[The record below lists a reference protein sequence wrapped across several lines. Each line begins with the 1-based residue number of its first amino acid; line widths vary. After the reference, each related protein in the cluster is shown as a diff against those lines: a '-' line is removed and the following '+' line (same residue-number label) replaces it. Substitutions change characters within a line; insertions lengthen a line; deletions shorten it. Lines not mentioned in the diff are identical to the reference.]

1 MENLIKMSEALE
13 NLVQENDLVGELQG
27 IEKEHDIRPSAE
39 LKKVLNEKIEQERDL
54 KIGIL
59 GRVKAGKS
67 SLLNALVFKGQNVL
81 PKAATP
87 MTAALTVLEYGDRFE
102 ASIEYYSQDEIET
115 IKSKH
120 AICQNILENSQKEK
134 LAELREKN
142 KTGKSDSELQEL
154 ARKDAIKKLKDEV
167 SLYAYYEQYE
177 QIKQSGI
184 NPSSIGESEK
194 LTCSSY
200 DELNEKLKNYVGSSG
215 KYTPFT
221 KSITLK
227 LNEEMLKDV
236 KIIDTP
242 GVNDPIVSREERT
255 RALIAE
261 CDVVFL
267 VSPAG
272 QFLNNVDLDLLNNV
286 NEKNGIK
293 EFHIVASQFDNQLSA
308 LEVKGNGV
316 LDEAIQR
323 ALTSLSR
330 QQKTVFENK
339 KSSYDDMIYEQL
351 TRFNVLYS
359 SGISTEIINNYDDLK
374 DENAKHVL
382 GLLQKHYSDYFSN
395 KETAISNLKKLSNID
410 EILKVL
416 ENVRKEKDKI
426 IKAITDDFLSSKK
439 SALNLYKNEIDAI
452 IHKKIETLNS
462 TDIEEIKA
470 QINKIKS
477 IKSKVIINANAAFED
492 SGAELSSKLKEK
504 LNTQIKARFG
514 EISSASE
521 SARGSE
527 TVTKT
532 KTIDKGAGF
541 LWFRNWLPGT
551 KRYEE
556 KDYQVTRD
564 TLNAG
569 PIRIALQDAII
580 EINDK
585 LGGVYS
591 DNVRD
596 WRKNIL
602 KELLS
607 SLQESVG
614 DETLDADMI
623 KQSVRS
629 IIANISLPEF
639 SYDATLPSSLQ
650 KSGKLVGSECAD
662 FLNALENYQSELRI
676 KTSSDIKAICATLD
690 KAISNANIG
699 DKFISSYEEKIEKL
713 AKDAS
718 DKEASIARYNSILAK
733 LKEIN

>member
-120 AICQNILENSQKEK
+120 AICQNILENYQKEI
-134 LAELREKN
+134 REKN
-142 KTGKSDSELQEL
+142 RANGKSDSELQE
-154 ARKDAIKKLKDEV
+154 KAIDKLKNEA

-177 QIKQSGI
+177 QIKKSGI
-184 NPSSIGESEK
+184 NASSIGEKEI

-200 DELNEKLKNYVGSSG
+200 DELNEKLKDYIGSSG

-221 KSITLK
+221 KSITLR

-255 RALIAE
+255 RALLCE

-267 VSPAG
+267 VSPG
-272 QFLNNVDLDLLNNV
+272 GKFLDNNDDKLLGIIR
-286 NEKNGIK
+286 EKNGIQ
-293 EFHIVASQFDNQLSA
+293 EFYLLASRIDDALNVLEYRGKTLNYA
-308 LEVKGNGV
+308 LEDVIKRITRRQKETFANKG
-316 LDEAIQR
+316 
-323 ALTSLSR
+323 S
-330 QQKTVFENK
+330 K
-339 KSSYDDMIYEQL
+339 IYEQISAQD
-351 TRFNVLYS
+351 VLYN
-359 SGISTEIINNYDDLK
+359 SGISIEIMNNYDNP
-374 DENAKHVL
+374 ENLDDTAKKVL
-382 GLLQKHYSDYFSN
+382 D
-395 KETAISNLKKLSNID
+395 NLKNNFPDFFASKDVAFATLKKIANID
-410 EILKVL
+410 GILAVV
-416 ENVRKEKDKI
+416 ENVRKKKDEI
-426 IKAITDDFLSSKK
+426 IKAITDDFVSSKK

-614 DETLDADMI
+614 DEALDADMI

-629 IIANISLPEF
+629 IMANISLPEF

-676 KTSSDIKAICATLD
+676 KISSDIKAICATLD

>member
-1 MENLIKMSEALE
+1 MENLLKMSQTLE

-27 IEKEHDIRPSAE
+27 IEKEHGIRPSAE
-39 LKKVLNEKIEQERDL
+39 LKEALDEKMEPERDL

-87 MTAALTVLEYGDRFE
+87 MTAALTVLEHGDAFE
-102 ASIEYYSQDEIET
+102 ANIEYYTQNEIEL
-115 IKSKH
+115 IKSNH
-120 AICQNILENSQKEK
+120 ATCQKILEDHQNAKFT
-134 LAELREKN
+134 ELKQNN
-142 KTGKSDSELQEL
+142 KAGKSDSELQEL
-154 ARKDAIKKLKDEV
+154 ARKDAIKKLRNEV

-184 NPSSIGESEK
+184 NASSIGEKEI

-215 KYTPFT
+215 EYTPFT

-255 RALIAE
+255 KALIAK

-272 QFLNNVDLDLLNNV
+272 QFLNDVDLELLSNV

-293 EFHIVASQFDNQLSA
+293 EFHIVASQFDLQLSA
-308 LEVKGNGV
+308 PEVIGNGV

-323 ALTSLSR
+323 ALTPLSR
-330 QQKTVFENK
+330 QQKNVFENK
-339 KSSYDDMIYEQL
+339 KSSYHDKIYEQL

-359 SGISTEIINNYDDLK
+359 SGISTEIINNYDNLQ
-374 DENAKHVL
+374 DENATHAL
-382 GLLQKHYSDYFSN
+382 GLFKKHYPDYFSN

-416 ENVRKEKDKI
+416 ENVRKEKDEI
-426 IKAITDDFLSSKK
+426 IKGIMDDFIFSKK
-439 SALNLYKNEIDAI
+439 NALNQYKNEIGAI
-452 IHKKIETLNS
+452 INKKIEVLNS
-462 TDIEEIKA
+462 TDIEELKA
-470 QINKIKS
+470 QIEKIKS
-477 IKSKVIINANAAFED
+477 VKSKVVINANAAFED

-504 LNTQIKARFG
+504 LNTQIKALFG
-514 EISSASE
+514 SISSASE
-521 SARGSE
+521 NAKGSE
-527 TVTKT
+527 TITKT
-532 KTIDKGAGF
+532 KKVEDGRVLGF
-541 LWFRNWLPGT
+541 LW
-551 KRYEE
+551 KKY
-556 KDYQVTRD
+556 KDVNYQVSID
-564 TLNAG
+564 TLNASSL
-569 PIRIALQDAII
+569 RTAAQDAVI
-580 EINDK
+580 EISNI
-585 LGGVYS
+585 LGDVYS
-591 DNVRD
+591 DNIRM
-596 WRKNIL
+596 WKKTIL
-602 KELLS
+602 KDLLT

-614 DETLDADMI
+614 DEALDADMI
-623 KQSVRS
+623 KQSVRN

-639 SYDATLPSSLQ
+639 SYDTTLPAALQ
-650 KSGKLVGSECAD
+650 KSGKLVGYERD
-662 FLNALENYQSELRI
+662 EFLNALESFQSELRSR
-676 KTSSDIKAICATLD
+676 TNADIKAICATLD

-699 DKFISSYEEKIEKL
+699 DKFINSYEEKIEQL
-713 AKDAS
+713 AKDAQ
-718 DKEASIARYNSILAK
+718 DKESSLARYRSILDQ
-733 LKEIN
+733 LNQIEG

>member
-120 AICQNILENSQKEK
+120 ATCQKILEDYQKEI
-134 LAELREKN
+134 REKN
-142 KTGKSDSELQEL
+142 RANGKSDSELQ
-154 ARKDAIKKLKDEV
+154 KKAIDKLKNEA

-177 QIKQSGI
+177 QIKKSGI
-184 NPSSIGESEK
+184 NASSIGEKEI

-200 DELNEKLKNYVGSSG
+200 DELNEKLKDYIGSSG

-255 RALIAE
+255 RALLCE

-267 VSPAG
+267 VSPG
-272 QFLNNVDLDLLNNV
+272 GKFLDNNDDKLLGIIR
-286 NEKNGIK
+286 EKNGIQ
-293 EFHIVASQFDNQLSA
+293 EFYLLASRIDDALNVLEYRGKTLNYA
-308 LEVKGNGV
+308 LEDVIKRITRRQKETFANKG
-316 LDEAIQR
+316 
-323 ALTSLSR
+323 S
-330 QQKTVFENK
+330 K
-339 KSSYDDMIYEQL
+339 IYEQISAQD
-351 TRFNVLYS
+351 VLYN
-359 SGISTEIINNYDDLK
+359 SGISIEIMNNYDNP
-374 DENAKHVL
+374 ENLDDTAKKVL
-382 GLLQKHYSDYFSN
+382 D
-395 KETAISNLKKLSNID
+395 NLKNNFPDFFASKDVAFATLKKIANID
-410 EILKVL
+410 GILAVV
-416 ENVRKEKDKI
+416 ENVREKKDEI
-426 IKAITDDFLSSKK
+426 IKAITDDFVSSKK
-439 SALNLYKNEIDAI
+439 SALNLYKNEIDVI

-492 SGAELSSKLKEK
+492 SGAELSSKLKGE
-504 LNTQIKARFG
+504 LNSKIKALFG
-514 EISSASE
+514 DISNASE
-521 SARGSE
+521 SAKGSE

-541 LWFRNWLPGT
+541 LWWRSITGN
-551 KRYEE
+551 RYEE

-580 EINDK
+580 EINDI

-591 DNVRD
+591 DNVRK
-596 WRKNIL
+596 WKKTIL
-602 KELLS
+602 TELLS

-650 KSGKLVGSECAD
+650 KSGKLVGSECD
-662 FLNALENYQSELRI
+662 EFLNALQSYRSELRI
-676 KTSSDIKAICATLD
+676 KTSSDVKAICATLD

-699 DKFISSYEEKIEKL
+699 DKFINSYEEKIEKL

>member
-1 MENLIKMSEALE
+1 MENLLKMSQTLE

-27 IEKEHDIRPSAE
+27 IEKEHGIRPSAE
-39 LKKVLNEKIEQERDL
+39 LKEALDEKMEPERDL

-87 MTAALTVLEYGDRFE
+87 MTAALTVLEHGDAFE
-102 ASIEYYSQDEIET
+102 ANIEYYTKDDIELMRQ
-115 IKSKH
+115 KH
-120 AICQNILENSQKEK
+120 DDCQKILEDHQNAKFT
-134 LAELREKN
+134 ELKQNNRKGE
-142 KTGKSDSELQEL
+142 SDSELQES
-154 ARKDAIKKLKDEV
+154 ARKDAIKKLKKDEV

-184 NPSSIGESEK
+184 NASSIGEK
-194 LTCSSY
+194 KILTCSSY
-200 DELNEKLKNYVGSSG
+200 DELNEKLKDYIGSSG

-242 GVNDPIVSREERT
+242 GVNDPIVSREDRT
-255 RALIAE
+255 KALIAK

-272 QFLNNVDLDLLNNV
+272 QFLDDVDLELLSNV

-293 EFHIVASQFDNQLSA
+293 EFHIVASQFDLQLSA
-308 LEVKGNGV
+308 PEIIGNGV

-323 ALTSLSR
+323 ALTPLSR

-339 KSSYDDMIYEQL
+339 KSSYHDKIYEQL

-359 SGISTEIINNYDDLK
+359 SGISTEIINNYDNLQ
-374 DENAKHVL
+374 DENAKHAL
-382 GLLQKHYSDYFSN
+382 GLFKKHYPDYFSN

-416 ENVRKEKDKI
+416 ENVRKEKDEI
-426 IKAITDDFLSSKK
+426 IKGIMDDFIFSKK
-439 SALNLYKNEIDAI
+439 SALNKYKNEIAAI
-452 IHKKIETLNS
+452 INKKIEVLNS
-462 TDIEEIKA
+462 TDIEELKA
-470 QINKIKS
+470 QIEKIKS
-477 IKSKVIINANAAFED
+477 VKSKVVINANAAFED

-504 LNTQIKARFG
+504 LNTQIKALFG
-514 EISSASE
+514 GISSASE
-521 SARGSE
+521 NAKGSE

-532 KTIDKGAGF
+532 KRVEDGRVLGF
-541 LWFRNWLPGT
+541 LW
-551 KRYEE
+551 KKY
-556 KDYQVTRD
+556 KDVNYQVSID
-564 TLNAG
+564 TLNASSL
-569 PIRIALQDAII
+569 RTAAQDAVI
-580 EINDK
+580 EISNI
-585 LGGVYS
+585 LGDVYS
-591 DNVRD
+591 DNIRM
-596 WRKNIL
+596 WKKTIL
-602 KELLS
+602 KDLLT

-614 DETLDADMI
+614 DEALDADMI
-623 KQSVRS
+623 KQSVRN

-639 SYDATLPSSLQ
+639 SYDTTLPAALQ
-650 KSGKLVGSECAD
+650 KSGKLVGYERD
-662 FLNALENYQSELRI
+662 EFLNALESFQSELRSR
-676 KTSSDIKAICATLD
+676 TNADIKAICATLD

-699 DKFISSYEEKIEKL
+699 DKFINSYEEKIEQL
-713 AKDAS
+713 AKDAQ
-718 DKEASIARYNSILAK
+718 DKESSLARYRSILDQ
-733 LKEIN
+733 LNQIEG

>member
-1 MENLIKMSEALE
+1 MENLLKMSQTLE

-27 IEKEHDIRPSAE
+27 IEKEHGIRPSAE
-39 LKKVLNEKIEQERDL
+39 LKEALDEKMEPERDL

-87 MTAALTVLEYGDRFE
+87 MTAALTVLEHGDAFE
-102 ASIEYYSQDEIET
+102 ANIEYYTQNEIEL
-115 IKSKH
+115 IKSNH
-120 AICQNILENSQKEK
+120 ATCQKILEDHQNAKFT
-134 LAELREKN
+134 ELKQNN
-142 KTGKSDSELQEL
+142 KAGKSDSELQEL
-154 ARKDAIKKLKDEV
+154 ARKDAIKKLRNEV

-177 QIKQSGI
+177 QIKKSGI
-184 NPSSIGESEK
+184 NASSIGEKEI

-215 KYTPFT
+215 EYTPFT

-255 RALIAE
+255 KALIAK

-272 QFLNNVDLDLLNNV
+272 QFLNDVDLELLSNV

-293 EFHIVASQFDNQLSA
+293 EFHIVASQFDNLLSSP
-308 LEVKGNGV
+308 EIKDNGV
-316 LDEAIQR
+316 LQEAIQR
-323 ALTSLSR
+323 ALTQLSR

-339 KSSYDDMIYEQL
+339 KSSYHDKIYEQL

-359 SGISTEIINNYDDLK
+359 SGISTEIINNYDNLQ
-374 DENAKHVL
+374 DENATHVL
-382 GLLQKHYSDYFSN
+382 GLLQKHYPDYFSN

-416 ENVRKEKDKI
+416 ENVRKEKDEI
-426 IKAITDDFLSSKK
+426 IKGIMDDFISSKK
-439 SALNLYKNEIDAI
+439 SALNQYKNEISAI
-452 IHKKIETLNS
+452 INKKIEVLNS
-462 TDIEEIKA
+462 TDIEELKA
-470 QINKIKS
+470 QIEKIKTV
-477 IKSKVIINANAAFED
+477 KSKVVINANAAFED

-504 LNTQIKARFG
+504 LNTQIKALFG
-514 EISSASE
+514 GISSASE
-521 SARGSE
+521 NAKGSE

-532 KTIDKGAGF
+532 KKVEDGRVLGF
-541 LWFRNWLPGT
+541 LW
-551 KRYEE
+551 KKY
-556 KDYQVTRD
+556 KDVNYQVSID
-564 TLNAG
+564 TLNASSL
-569 PIRIALQDAII
+569 RTAAQDAVI
-580 EINDK
+580 EISNI
-585 LGGVYS
+585 LGDVYS
-591 DNVRD
+591 DNIRM
-596 WRKNIL
+596 WKKTIL
-602 KELLS
+602 KDLLT

-614 DETLDADMI
+614 DEALDADMI
-623 KQSVRS
+623 KQSVRN

-639 SYDATLPSSLQ
+639 SYDTTLPAALQ
-650 KSGKLVGSECAD
+650 KSGKLVGYERD
-662 FLNALENYQSELRI
+662 EFLNALESFQSELRSR
-676 KTSSDIKAICATLD
+676 TNADIKAICATLD

-699 DKFISSYEEKIEKL
+699 DKFINSYEEKIEQL
-713 AKDAS
+713 AKDAQ
-718 DKEASIARYNSILAK
+718 DKESSLARYRSILDQ
-733 LKEIN
+733 LNQIEG

>member
-1 MENLIKMSEALE
+1 MENLLKMSQTLE

-27 IEKEHDIRPSAE
+27 IEKEHGIRPSAE
-39 LKKVLNEKIEQERDL
+39 LKEALDEKMEPERDL

-102 ASIEYYSQDEIET
+102 ASIEYYSQDEIEI
-115 IKSKH
+115 IKSNH
-120 AICQNILENSQKEK
+120 ATCQKILEDHQNAKFT
-134 LAELREKN
+134 ELKQNNRKGE
-142 KTGKSDSELQEL
+142 SDSELQES
-154 ARKDAIKKLKDEV
+154 ARKDAIKKLKNEV

-177 QIKQSGI
+177 QIKKSGI
-184 NPSSIGESEK
+184 NASSIGEKEI

-200 DELNEKLKNYVGSSG
+200 DELNEKLKDYIGSSG

-255 RALIAE
+255 KALIAK

-272 QFLNNVDLDLLNNV
+272 QFLDDVDLELLSNV

-293 EFHIVASQFDNQLSA
+293 EFHIVASQFDNLLSNQ
-308 LEVKGNGV
+308 EIKDNGV
-316 LDEAIQR
+316 LQEAIQR
-323 ALTSLSR
+323 ALTQLSR

-339 KSSYDDMIYEQL
+339 KSSYNDKIYEQL

-359 SGISTEIINNYDDLK
+359 SGISTEIINNYDNLQD
-374 DENAKHVL
+374 DDAKHVL
-382 GLLQKHYSDYFSN
+382 GLLKKHYPDYFSN

-416 ENVRKEKDKI
+416 ENVRKEKDEI
-426 IKAITDDFLSSKK
+426 IKGIMDDFISSKK
-439 SALNLYKNEIDAI
+439 SALNQYKNEIGAI
-452 IHKKIETLNS
+452 INKKIEVLNS
-462 TDIEEIKA
+462 TDIEELKA
-470 QINKIKS
+470 QIEKIKS
-477 IKSKVIINANAAFED
+477 VKSKVVINANAAFED

-504 LNTQIKARFG
+504 LNAQIKALFG
-514 EISSASE
+514 DISSASE
-521 SARGSE
+521 NAKGSE

-541 LWFRNWLPGT
+541 LWHRNIFGG
-551 KRYEE
+551 RYETKE
-556 KDYQVTRD
+556 YQVSID
-564 TLNAG
+564 TLNASSL
-569 PIRIALQDAII
+569 RTAAQDAVI
-580 EINDK
+580 EISNI
-585 LGGVYS
+585 LGDVYS
-591 DNVRD
+591 DNIRM
-596 WRKNIL
+596 WKKTIL
-602 KELLS
+602 KDLLT

-614 DETLDADMI
+614 DEALDADMI
-623 KQSVRS
+623 KQSVRN

-639 SYDATLPSSLQ
+639 SYDTTLPAALQ
-650 KSGKLVGSECAD
+650 KSGKLVGYERD
-662 FLNALENYQSELRI
+662 EFLNALESFQSELRSR
-676 KTSSDIKAICATLD
+676 TNADIKAICATLD

-699 DKFISSYEEKIEKL
+699 DKFINSYEEKIEQL
-713 AKDAS
+713 AKDAQ
-718 DKEASIARYNSILAK
+718 DKESSLARYRSILDQ
-733 LKEIN
+733 LNQIEG

>member
-1 MENLIKMSEALE
+1 MENLLKMSQTLE

-27 IEKEHDIRPSAE
+27 IEKEHGIRPSAE
-39 LKKVLNEKIEQERDL
+39 LKEALDEKMEPERDL

-115 IKSKH
+115 IKSNH
-120 AICQNILENSQKEK
+120 ATCQNILENSQKERF
-134 LAELREKN
+134 AELKQNNRKGE
-142 KTGKSDSELQEL
+142 SDSKLQEL
-154 ARKDAIKKLKDEV
+154 AREYAIKKLKDEV

-177 QIKQSGI
+177 QIKKSGI
-184 NPSSIGESEK
+184 NASSIGEKEI

-242 GVNDPIVSREERT
+242 GVNDPIVSRENRT
-255 RALIAE
+255 KALIAK

-272 QFLNNVDLDLLNNV
+272 QFLNDVDLELLSNV

-293 EFHIVASQFDNQLSA
+293 EFHIVASQFDLQLSA
-308 LEVKGNGV
+308 PEVIGNGV

-323 ALTSLSR
+323 ALTPLSR
-330 QQKTVFENK
+330 QQKNVFENK
-339 KSSYDDMIYEQL
+339 KSSYHDKIYEQL

-359 SGISTEIINNYDDLK
+359 SGISTEIINNYDNLQDK
-374 DENAKHVL
+374 NATHAL
-382 GLLQKHYSDYFSN
+382 GLFKKHYRDYFSN

-416 ENVRKEKDKI
+416 ENVRKEKDEI
-426 IKAITDDFLSSKK
+426 IKGIMDDFISSKK
-439 SALNLYKNEIDAI
+439 SALNQYKNEISAI
-452 IHKKIETLNS
+452 INKKIEVLNS
-462 TDIEEIKA
+462 TDIEELKA
-470 QINKIKS
+470 QIEKIKS
-477 IKSKVIINANAAFED
+477 VKSKVVINANAAFED

-504 LNTQIKARFG
+504 LNTQIKALFG
-514 EISSASE
+514 GISSASE
-521 SARGSE
+521 NAKGSE

-532 KTIDKGAGF
+532 KKVEDGRVLGF
-541 LWFRNWLPGT
+541 LW
-551 KRYEE
+551 KKY
-556 KDYQVTRD
+556 KDVNYQVSID
-564 TLNAG
+564 TLNASSL
-569 PIRIALQDAII
+569 RTAAQDAVI
-580 EINDK
+580 EISNI
-585 LGGVYS
+585 LGDVYS
-591 DNVRD
+591 DNIRM
-596 WRKNIL
+596 WKKTIL
-602 KELLS
+602 KDLLT

-614 DETLDADMI
+614 DEALDADMI
-623 KQSVRS
+623 KQSVRN

-639 SYDATLPSSLQ
+639 SYDTTLPAALQ
-650 KSGKLVGSECAD
+650 KSGKLVGYERD
-662 FLNALENYQSELRI
+662 EFLNALESFQSELRSR
-676 KTSSDIKAICATLD
+676 TNADIKAICATLD

-699 DKFISSYEEKIEKL
+699 DKFINSYEEKIEQL
-713 AKDAS
+713 AKDAQ
-718 DKEASIARYNSILAK
+718 DKESSLARYRSILDQ
-733 LKEIN
+733 LNQIEG

>member
-120 AICQNILENSQKEK
+120 ATCQKILEDYQKEI
-134 LAELREKN
+134 REKN
-142 KTGKSDSELQEL
+142 RANGKSDSELQ
-154 ARKDAIKKLKDEV
+154 KKAIDKLKNEA

-177 QIKQSGI
+177 QIKKSGI
-184 NPSSIGESEK
+184 NASSIGEKEI

-200 DELNEKLKNYVGSSG
+200 DELNEKLKDYIGSSG

-255 RALIAE
+255 RALLCE

-267 VSPAG
+267 VSPG
-272 QFLNNVDLDLLNNV
+272 GKFLDNNDDKLLGIIR
-286 NEKNGIK
+286 EKNGIQ
-293 EFHIVASQFDNQLSA
+293 EFYLLASRIDDALNVLEYRGKTLNYA
-308 LEVKGNGV
+308 LEDVIKRITRRQKETFANKG
-316 LDEAIQR
+316 R
-323 ALTSLSR
+323 
-330 QQKTVFENK
+330 K
-339 KSSYDDMIYEQL
+339 IYEQISAQD
-351 TRFNVLYS
+351 VLYN
-359 SGISTEIINNYDDLK
+359 SGISIEIMNNYDNP
-374 DENAKHVL
+374 ENLDDTAKKVL
-382 GLLQKHYSDYFSN
+382 D
-395 KETAISNLKKLSNID
+395 NLKNNFPDFFASKDVAFATLKKIANID
-410 EILKVL
+410 GILAVV
-416 ENVRKEKDKI
+416 ENVREKKDEI
-426 IKAITDDFLSSKK
+426 IKQITDDFVSSKK
-439 SALNLYKNEIDAI
+439 GALNLYKNEIDAI
-452 IHKKIETLNS
+452 IHKKIDTLNS

-614 DETLDADMI
+614 DEALDADMI

-676 KTSSDIKAICATLD
+676 KISSDIKAICATLD

-699 DKFISSYEEKIEKL
+699 DKFINSYEEKIEKL

>member
-1 MENLIKMSEALE
+1 MENLLKMSQTLE

-27 IEKEHDIRPSAE
+27 IEKEHGIRPSAE
-39 LKKVLNEKIEQERDL
+39 LKEALDEKMEPERDL

-59 GRVKAGKS
+59 GRVNAGKS
-67 SLLNALVFKGQNVL
+67 SFLNALIFKGKNVL

-87 MTAALTVLEYGDRFE
+87 MTAALAVLEYGDRFE

-115 IKSKH
+115 IKSNH
-120 AICQNILENSQKEK
+120 ATCQNILENSQKERF
-134 LAELREKN
+134 AELKQNN
-142 KTGKSDSELQEL
+142 KTGKSDSELQES

-184 NPSSIGESEK
+184 NASSIGEKEI

-215 KYTPFT
+215 EYTPFT

-242 GVNDPIVSREERT
+242 GVNDPIVSREDRT
-255 RALIAE
+255 KELIAK

-272 QFLNNVDLDLLNNV
+272 QFLNDVDLELLSNV

-293 EFHIVASQFDNQLSA
+293 EFHIVVSQFDLQLIA
-308 LEVKGNGV
+308 PEVIGNGV

-323 ALTSLSR
+323 ALTPLSR
-330 QQKTVFENK
+330 QQKNVFENK
-339 KSSYDDMIYEQL
+339 KSSYNDKIYEQL

-359 SGISTEIINNYDDLK
+359 SGISTEIINNYDNLQD
-374 DENAKHVL
+374 DNAKHVL
-382 GLLQKHYSDYFSN
+382 GLLKKHYPDYFSN

-416 ENVRKEKDKI
+416 ENVRKEKDEI
-426 IKAITDDFLSSKK
+426 IKGIMDDFISSKK
-439 SALNLYKNEIDAI
+439 SALNQYKNEIGAI
-452 IHKKIETLNS
+452 INKKIEVLNS
-462 TDIEEIKA
+462 TDIEELKA
-470 QINKIKS
+470 QIEKIKS
-477 IKSKVIINANAAFED
+477 VKSKVITDANLAFED
-492 SGAELSSKLKEK
+492 SGAEFSSSLKAK
-504 LNTQIKARFG
+504 LNAQIKAIFN
-514 EISSASE
+514 EVSDISEQQRS
-521 SARGSE
+521 SE

-541 LWFRNWLPGT
+541 LWHRNIFGG
-551 KRYEE
+551 RYETKE
-556 KDYQVTRD
+556 YQVTRE

-569 PIRIALQDAII
+569 SIRTAVEDSIR
-580 EINDK
+580 EINNI
-585 LGGVYS
+585 LSGVYD
-591 DNVRD
+591 DNVRT

-607 SLQESVG
+607 SLQNSVG
-614 DETLDADMI
+614 DDMLDPDII
-623 KQSVRS
+623 KQSVRN

-639 SYDATLPSSLQ
+639 NYDTTLPTALQ
-650 KSGKLVGSECAD
+650 KSGKLVGSECD
-662 FLNALENYQSELRI
+662 EFRSALSNFDSELKSRVN
-676 KTSSDIKAICATLD
+676 SDINAICQTLNKAIA
-690 KAISNANIG
+690 NANIG
-699 DKFISSYEEKIEKL
+699 QKLINSYEEKIEQL

>member
-1 MENLIKMSEALE
+1 MENLLKMSQTLE

-27 IEKEHDIRPSAE
+27 IEKEHGIRPSAE
-39 LKKVLNEKIEQERDL
+39 LKEALDEKMEPERDL

-87 MTAALTVLEYGDRFE
+87 MTAALTVLEHGDAFE
-102 ASIEYYSQDEIET
+102 ANIEYYTQNEIEL
-115 IKSKH
+115 IKSNH
-120 AICQNILENSQKEK
+120 ATCQKILEDHQNAKFT
-134 LAELREKN
+134 ELKQNNRK
-142 KTGKSDSELQEL
+142 GQSDSELQEL

-184 NPSSIGESEK
+184 NASSIGEKEI

-242 GVNDPIVSREERT
+242 GVNDPIVSRENRT
-255 RALIAE
+255 KALIAK

-272 QFLNNVDLDLLNNV
+272 QFLNDVDLELLSNV

-293 EFHIVASQFDNQLSA
+293 EFHIVASQFDLQLSA
-308 LEVKGNGV
+308 PEIIGNGV

-323 ALTSLSR
+323 ALTPLSR
-330 QQKTVFENK
+330 QQKNVFENK
-339 KSSYDDMIYEQL
+339 KSSYNDKIYEQL

-359 SGISTEIINNYDDLK
+359 SGISTEIINNYDNLQDK
-374 DENAKHVL
+374 NAKHVL
-382 GLLQKHYSDYFSN
+382 GLLKKHYPDYFSN

-416 ENVRKEKDKI
+416 ENVRKEKDEI
-426 IKAITDDFLSSKK
+426 IKGIMDDFISSKK
-439 SALNLYKNEIDAI
+439 SALNQYKNEIGAI
-452 IHKKIETLNS
+452 INKKIEVLNS
-462 TDIEEIKA
+462 TDIEELKA
-470 QINKIKS
+470 QIEKIKS
-477 IKSKVIINANAAFED
+477 VKSKVVINANAAFED

-504 LNTQIKARFG
+504 LNTQIKALFG
-514 EISSASE
+514 GISSASE
-521 SARGSE
+521 NAKGSE

-532 KTIDKGAGF
+532 KRVEDGRVLGF
-541 LWFRNWLPGT
+541 LW
-551 KRYEE
+551 KKY
-556 KDYQVTRD
+556 KDVNYQVSID
-564 TLNAG
+564 TLNASSL
-569 PIRIALQDAII
+569 RTAAQDAVI
-580 EINDK
+580 EISNI
-585 LGGVYS
+585 LGDVYS
-591 DNVRD
+591 DNIRM
-596 WRKNIL
+596 WKKTIL
-602 KELLS
+602 KDLLT

-614 DETLDADMI
+614 DEALDADMI
-623 KQSVRS
+623 KQSVRN

-639 SYDATLPSSLQ
+639 SYDTTLPAALQ
-650 KSGKLVGSECAD
+650 KSGKLVGYERD
-662 FLNALENYQSELRI
+662 EFLNALESFQSELRSR
-676 KTSSDIKAICATLD
+676 TNADIKAICATLD

-699 DKFISSYEEKIEKL
+699 DKFINSYEEKIEQL
-713 AKDAS
+713 AKDAQ
-718 DKEASIARYNSILAK
+718 DKESSLARYRSILDQ
-733 LKEIN
+733 LNQIEG

>member
-1 MENLIKMSEALE
+1 MAKAIANY
-13 NLVQENDLVGELQG
+13 
-27 IEKEHDIRPSAE
+27 
-39 LKKVLNEKIEQERDL
+39 KK
-54 KIGIL
+54 
-59 GRVKAGKS
+59 KAI
-67 SLLNALVFKGQNVL
+67 
-81 PKAATP
+81 
-87 MTAALTVLEYGDRFE
+87 D
-102 ASIEYYSQDEIET
+102 
-115 IKSKH
+115 
-120 AICQNILENSQKEK
+120 
-134 LAELREKN
+134 
-142 KTGKSDSELQEL
+142 
-154 ARKDAIKKLKDEV
+154 KLKDEA

-177 QIKQSGI
+177 QIKKSGI
-184 NPSSIGESEK
+184 NASSIGEKEI

-200 DELNEKLKNYVGSSG
+200 DELNEKLKDYIGSSG

-255 RALIAE
+255 RALLCE

-267 VSPAG
+267 VSPG
-272 QFLNNVDLDLLNNV
+272 GKFLDNNDDKLLGIIR
-286 NEKNGIK
+286 EKNGIQ
-293 EFHIVASQFDNQLSA
+293 EFYLLASRIDDALNVLEYRGKTLNYA
-308 LEVKGNGV
+308 LEDVIKRITRRQKETFANKG
-316 LDEAIQR
+316 
-323 ALTSLSR
+323 S
-330 QQKTVFENK
+330 K
-339 KSSYDDMIYEQL
+339 IYEQMSAQD
-351 TRFNVLYS
+351 VLYN
-359 SGISTEIINNYDDLK
+359 SGISIEIMNNYDNP
-374 DENAKHVL
+374 ENLDDTAKKVL
-382 GLLQKHYSDYFSN
+382 D
-395 KETAISNLKKLSNID
+395 NLKNNFPDFFASKDVAFATLKKIANID
-410 EILKVL
+410 GILAVV
-416 ENVRKEKDKI
+416 ENVREKKDEI
-426 IKAITDDFLSSKK
+426 IKQITDDFVSSKK
-439 SALNLYKNEIDAI
+439 GALNLYKNEIDAI

-504 LNTQIKARFG
+504 LNAQIKALFG
-514 EISSASE
+514 DISNASE
-521 SARGSE
+521 SAKGSE

-541 LWFRNWLPGT
+541 LWWRSITGN
-551 KRYEE
+551 RYEE

-569 PIRIALQDAII
+569 PIRMALQDAII
-580 EINDK
+580 EINDM

-602 KELLS
+602 KELLN

-614 DETLDADMI
+614 DEALDADMI

>member
-1 MENLIKMSEALE
+1 MRKRSTRRQKETFANKGSKIYEQMSAQDVLYNSGISIEIMNNYDNPENLDDTA
-13 NLVQENDLVGELQG
+13 
-27 IEKEHDIRPSAE
+27 
-39 LKKVLNEKIEQERDL
+39 KKVLDNLKNNFPDFFASKDVAFATLKKIANID
-54 KIGIL
+54 GIL
-59 GRVKAGKS
+59 A
-67 SLLNALVFKGQNVL
+67 
-81 PKAATP
+81 
-87 MTAALTVLEYGDRFE
+87 
-102 ASIEYYSQDEIET
+102 
-115 IKSKH
+115 
-120 AICQNILENSQKEK
+120 
-134 LAELREKN
+134 
-142 KTGKSDSELQEL
+142 
-154 ARKDAIKKLKDEV
+154 
-167 SLYAYYEQYE
+167 
-177 QIKQSGI
+177 
-184 NPSSIGESEK
+184 
-194 LTCSSY
+194 
-200 DELNEKLKNYVGSSG
+200 
-215 KYTPFT
+215 
-221 KSITLK
+221 
-227 LNEEMLKDV
+227 
-236 KIIDTP
+236 
-242 GVNDPIVSREERT
+242 
-255 RALIAE
+255 
-261 CDVVFL
+261 VV
-267 VSPAG
+267 
-272 QFLNNVDLDLLNNV
+272 
-286 NEKNGIK
+286 
-293 EFHIVASQFDNQLSA
+293 
-308 LEVKGNGV
+308 
-316 LDEAIQR
+316 
-323 ALTSLSR
+323 
-330 QQKTVFENK
+330 
-339 KSSYDDMIYEQL
+339 
-351 TRFNVLYS
+351 
-359 SGISTEIINNYDDLK
+359 
-374 DENAKHVL
+374 
-382 GLLQKHYSDYFSN
+382 
-395 KETAISNLKKLSNID
+395 
-410 EILKVL
+410 
-416 ENVRKEKDKI
+416 ENVREKKDEI
-426 IKAITDDFLSSKK
+426 IKQITDDFVSSKK
-439 SALNLYKNEIDAI
+439 GALNLYKNEIDAI

-504 LNTQIKARFG
+504 LNTQIKALFG
-514 EISSASE
+514 DISNASE
-521 SARGSE
+521 SAKGSE

-551 KRYEE
+551 NRYEE

-580 EINDK
+580 EINDI

-614 DETLDADMI
+614 DEALDADMI

>member
-1 MENLIKMSEALE
+1 MENLLKMSRTLE

-27 IEKEHDIRPSAE
+27 IEKEHGIRPSAE
-39 LKKVLNEKIEQERDL
+39 LKEALDEKMEPERDL

-115 IKSKH
+115 IKSNH
-120 AICQNILENSQKEK
+120 ATCQKILEDHQNAKFT
-134 LAELREKN
+134 ELKQNNRKGE
-142 KTGKSDSELQEL
+142 SDSKLQES

-177 QIKQSGI
+177 QIKKSGI
-184 NPSSIGESEK
+184 NASSIGEKEI

-215 KYTPFT
+215 EYTPFT

-242 GVNDPIVSREERT
+242 GVNDPIVSRENRT
-255 RALIAE
+255 KELIAK

-272 QFLNNVDLDLLNNV
+272 QFLNDVDLELLSNV

-293 EFHIVASQFDNQLSA
+293 EFHIVASQFDLQLSA
-308 LEVKGNGV
+308 SEIIGNGV

-323 ALTSLSR
+323 ALTPLSR
-330 QQKTVFENK
+330 QQKNVFENK
-339 KSSYDDMIYEQL
+339 KSSYNDKIYEQL

-359 SGISTEIINNYDDLK
+359 SGISTEIINNYDNLQ
-374 DENAKHVL
+374 DENATHAL
-382 GLLQKHYSDYFSN
+382 GLFKKHYPDYFSN

-416 ENVRKEKDKI
+416 ENVRKEKDEI
-426 IKAITDDFLSSKK
+426 IKGIMDDFIYSKK
-439 SALNLYKNEIDAI
+439 SALNQYKNEIGAI
-452 IHKKIETLNS
+452 INKKIEVLNS
-462 TDIEEIKA
+462 TDIEELKA
-470 QINKIKS
+470 QIEKIKS
-477 IKSKVIINANAAFED
+477 VKSKVVINANAAFED

-504 LNTQIKARFG
+504 LNTQIKALFG
-514 EISSASE
+514 SISSASE
-521 SARGSE
+521 NAKGSE
-527 TVTKT
+527 TITKT
-532 KTIDKGAGF
+532 KKVEDGRVLGF
-541 LWFRNWLPGT
+541 LW
-551 KRYEE
+551 KKY
-556 KDYQVTRD
+556 KDVNYQVSID
-564 TLNAG
+564 TLNASSL
-569 PIRIALQDAII
+569 RTAAQDAVI
-580 EINDK
+580 EISNI
-585 LGGVYS
+585 LGDVYS
-591 DNVRD
+591 DNIRM
-596 WRKNIL
+596 WKKTIL
-602 KELLS
+602 KDLLT

-614 DETLDADMI
+614 DEALDADMI
-623 KQSVRS
+623 KQSVRN

-639 SYDATLPSSLQ
+639 SYDTTLPAALQ
-650 KSGKLVGSECAD
+650 KSGKLVGYERD
-662 FLNALENYQSELRI
+662 EFLNALESFQSELRSR
-676 KTSSDIKAICATLD
+676 TNADIKAICATLD

-699 DKFISSYEEKIEKL
+699 DKFINSYEEKIEQL
-713 AKDAS
+713 AKDAQ
-718 DKEASIARYNSILAK
+718 DKESSLARYRSILDQ
-733 LKEIN
+733 LNQIEG

>member
-1 MENLIKMSEALE
+1 MENLLKMSQTLE

-27 IEKEHDIRPSAE
+27 IEKEHGIRPSAE
-39 LKKVLNEKIEQERDL
+39 LKEALDEKMEPERDL

-115 IKSKH
+115 IKSNH
-120 AICQNILENSQKEK
+120 ATCQNILENSQKERF
-134 LAELREKN
+134 AELKQNNR
-142 KTGKSDSELQEL
+142 TGKSDSELQES
-154 ARKDAIKKLKDEV
+154 ARKDAIKKLRNEV

-184 NPSSIGESEK
+184 NASSIGEKEI

-215 KYTPFT
+215 EYTPFT

-242 GVNDPIVSREERT
+242 GVNDPIVSRENRT
-255 RALIAE
+255 KELIAK

-272 QFLNNVDLDLLNNV
+272 QFLNDVDLELLSNV

-293 EFHIVASQFDNQLSA
+293 EFHIVASQFDLQLSA
-308 LEVKGNGV
+308 PEIIGNGV

-323 ALTSLSR
+323 ALTPLSR
-330 QQKTVFENK
+330 QQKNVFENK
-339 KSSYDDMIYEQL
+339 KSSYNDKIYEQL

-359 SGISTEIINNYDDLK
+359 SGISTEIINNYDNLQ
-374 DENAKHVL
+374 DENATHAL
-382 GLLQKHYSDYFSN
+382 GLLKKHYPDYFSN

-416 ENVRKEKDKI
+416 ENVRKEKDEI
-426 IKAITDDFLSSKK
+426 IKSIMYDFISSKK
-439 SALNLYKNEIDAI
+439 SALNQYKNEIGAI
-452 IHKKIETLNS
+452 INKKIEVLNS
-462 TDIEEIKA
+462 TDIEELKE
-470 QINKIKS
+470 QIEKIKS
-477 IKSKVIINANAAFED
+477 VKSKVVINANAAFED

-504 LNTQIKARFG
+504 LNTQIKALFG
-514 EISSASE
+514 GISSASE
-521 SARGSE
+521 NAKGSE

-532 KTIDKGAGF
+532 KRVEDGRVLGF
-541 LWFRNWLPGT
+541 LW
-551 KRYEE
+551 KKY
-556 KDYQVTRD
+556 KDVNYQVSID
-564 TLNAG
+564 TLNASSL
-569 PIRIALQDAII
+569 RTAAQDAVI
-580 EINDK
+580 EISNI
-585 LGGVYS
+585 LGDVYS
-591 DNVRD
+591 DNIRM
-596 WRKNIL
+596 WKKTIL
-602 KELLS
+602 KDLLT

-614 DETLDADMI
+614 DEALDADMI
-623 KQSVRS
+623 KQSVRN

-639 SYDATLPSSLQ
+639 SYDTTLPAALQ
-650 KSGKLVGSECAD
+650 KSGKLVGYERD
-662 FLNALENYQSELRI
+662 EFLNALESFQSELRSR
-676 KTSSDIKAICATLD
+676 TNADIKAICATLD

-699 DKFISSYEEKIEKL
+699 DKFINSYEEKIEQL
-713 AKDAS
+713 AKDAQ
-718 DKEASIARYNSILAK
+718 DKESSLARYRSILDQ
-733 LKEIN
+733 LNQIEG

>member
-1 MENLIKMSEALE
+1 MENLIKINETIESI
-13 NLVQENDLVGELQG
+13 VQENDLVGELQG
-27 IEKEHDIRPSAE
+27 IEKEHGIRPSAE
-39 LKKVLNEKIEQERDL
+39 LKEALDEKMEPERDL

-87 MTAALTVLEYGDRFE
+87 MTAALTVLEYGDAFE
-102 ASIEYYSQDEIET
+102 ANIEYYTQNEIEL
-115 IKSKH
+115 IKSNH
-120 AICQNILENSQKEK
+120 ATCQNILENSQKERF
-134 LAELREKN
+134 AELKQNN

-154 ARKDAIKKLKDEV
+154 AREYAIKKLKDEV

-184 NPSSIGESEK
+184 NASSIGEKEI

-215 KYTPFT
+215 EYTPFT

-255 RALIAE
+255 KALIAK

-272 QFLNNVDLDLLNNV
+272 QFLNDVDLELLSNV

-293 EFHIVASQFDNQLSA
+293 EFHIVASQFDLQLSA
-308 LEVKGNGV
+308 PEIIGNGI

-323 ALTSLSR
+323 ALTPLSR
-330 QQKTVFENK
+330 QQKNVFENK
-339 KSSYDDMIYEQL
+339 KSSYNDKIYEQL

-359 SGISTEIINNYDDLK
+359 SGISTEIINNYDNLQ
-374 DENAKHVL
+374 DENATHAL
-382 GLLQKHYSDYFSN
+382 GLFKKHYPDYFSN

-416 ENVRKEKDKI
+416 ENVRKEKDEI
-426 IKAITDDFLSSKK
+426 IKGIMDDFISSKK
-439 SALNLYKNEIDAI
+439 SALNQYKNEISAI
-452 IHKKIETLNS
+452 INKKIEVLNS
-462 TDIEEIKA
+462 TDIEELKA
-470 QINKIKS
+470 QIEKIKS
-477 IKSKVIINANAAFED
+477 VKSKVVINANAAFED

-504 LNTQIKARFG
+504 LNTQIKALFG
-514 EISSASE
+514 SISSASE
-521 SARGSE
+521 NAKGSE

-532 KTIDKGAGF
+532 KKVEDGRVLGF
-541 LWFRNWLPGT
+541 LW
-551 KRYEE
+551 KKY
-556 KDYQVTRD
+556 KDVNYQVSID
-564 TLNAG
+564 TLNASSL
-569 PIRIALQDAII
+569 RTAAQDAVI
-580 EINDK
+580 EISNI
-585 LGGVYS
+585 LGDVYS
-591 DNVRD
+591 DNIRM
-596 WRKNIL
+596 WKKTIL
-602 KELLS
+602 KDLLT

-614 DETLDADMI
+614 DEALDADMI
-623 KQSVRS
+623 KQSVRN

-639 SYDATLPSSLQ
+639 SYDTTLPAALQ
-650 KSGKLVGSECAD
+650 KSGKLVGYERD
-662 FLNALENYQSELRI
+662 EFLNALESFQSELRSR
-676 KTSSDIKAICATLD
+676 TNADIKAICATLD

-699 DKFISSYEEKIEKL
+699 DKFINSYEEKIEQL
-713 AKDAS
+713 AKDAQ
-718 DKEASIARYNSILAK
+718 DKESSLARYRSILDQ
-733 LKEIN
+733 LNQIEG

>member
-1 MENLIKMSEALE
+1 MENLIKMSEAIE

-120 AICQNILENSQKEK
+120 ATCQNILENSQKERF
-134 LAELREKN
+134 AELKEKN

-154 ARKDAIKKLKDEV
+154 AREYAIKKLKDEA

-177 QIKQSGI
+177 QIKKSGI
-184 NPSSIGESEK
+184 NASSIGEKEI

-200 DELNEKLKNYVGSSG
+200 DELNEKLKDYIGSSG

-255 RALIAE
+255 RALLCE

-267 VSPAG
+267 VSPG
-272 QFLNNVDLDLLNNV
+272 GKFLDNNDDKLLGIIR
-286 NEKNGIK
+286 EKNGIQ
-293 EFHIVASQFDNQLSA
+293 EFYLLASRIDDPLNGLEYRGKTLNYA
-308 LEVKGNGV
+308 LEDVIKRITRRQKETFANKG
-316 LDEAIQR
+316 
-323 ALTSLSR
+323 S
-330 QQKTVFENK
+330 K
-339 KSSYDDMIYEQL
+339 IYEQISAQD
-351 TRFNVLYS
+351 VLYN
-359 SGISTEIINNYDDLK
+359 SGISIEIMNNYDNP
-374 DENAKHVL
+374 ENLDDTAKKVL
-382 GLLQKHYSDYFSN
+382 D
-395 KETAISNLKKLSNID
+395 NLKNNFPDFFASKDVAFATLKKIANID
-410 EILKVL
+410 GILAVV
-416 ENVRKEKDKI
+416 ENVRKKKDEI
-426 IKAITDDFLSSKK
+426 IKAITDDFVSSKK
-439 SALNLYKNEIDAI
+439 SALNLYKNEIDVI

-492 SGAELSSKLKEK
+492 SGAELSSKLKGE
-504 LNTQIKARFG
+504 LNSKIKALFG
-514 EISSASE
+514 DISNASE
-521 SARGSE
+521 SAKGSE

-541 LWFRNWLPGT
+541 LWWRSITGN
-551 KRYEE
+551 RYEE

-580 EINDK
+580 EINDI

-650 KSGKLVGSECAD
+650 KSGKLVGSECD
-662 FLNALENYQSELRI
+662 EFLNALQSYRSELRI

>member
-1 MENLIKMSEALE
+1 MENLLKMSQTLE

-27 IEKEHDIRPSAE
+27 IEKEHGIRPSAE
-39 LKKVLNEKIEQERDL
+39 LKEALDEKMEPERDL

-115 IKSKH
+115 IKSNH
-120 AICQNILENSQKEK
+120 ATCQKILEDHQNAKFT
-134 LAELREKN
+134 ELKQNNRKGE
-142 KTGKSDSELQEL
+142 SDSKLQES

-177 QIKQSGI
+177 QIKKSGI
-184 NPSSIGESEK
+184 NASSIGEKEI

-215 KYTPFT
+215 EYTPFT

-242 GVNDPIVSREERT
+242 GVNDPIVSREDRT
-255 RALIAE
+255 KELIAK

-272 QFLNNVDLDLLNNV
+272 QFLNDVDLELLSNV

-293 EFHIVASQFDNQLSA
+293 EFHIVASQFDLQLSA
-308 LEVKGNGV
+308 PEIIGNGV

-323 ALTSLSR
+323 ALTPLSR

-339 KSSYDDMIYEQL
+339 KSSYNDKIYEQL

-359 SGISTEIINNYDDLK
+359 SGISTEIINNYDNLQ
-374 DENAKHVL
+374 DENATHAL
-382 GLLQKHYSDYFSN
+382 GLFKKHYPDYFSN

-416 ENVRKEKDKI
+416 ENVRKEKDEI
-426 IKAITDDFLSSKK
+426 IKGIMDDFISSKK
-439 SALNLYKNEIDAI
+439 SALNQYKNEIGAI
-452 IHKKIETLNS
+452 INKKIEVLNS
-462 TDIEEIKA
+462 TDIEELKA
-470 QINKIKS
+470 QIEKIKS
-477 IKSKVIINANAAFED
+477 VKSKVVINANAAFED

-504 LNTQIKARFG
+504 LNTQIKALFG
-514 EISSASE
+514 GISSASE
-521 SARGSE
+521 NAKGSE

-532 KTIDKGAGF
+532 KRVEDGRVLGF
-541 LWFRNWLPGT
+541 LW
-551 KRYEE
+551 KKY
-556 KDYQVTRD
+556 KDVNYQVSID
-564 TLNAG
+564 TLNASSL
-569 PIRIALQDAII
+569 RTAAQDAVI
-580 EINDK
+580 EISNI
-585 LGGVYS
+585 LGDVYS
-591 DNVRD
+591 DNIRM
-596 WRKNIL
+596 WKKTIL
-602 KELLS
+602 KDLLT

-614 DETLDADMI
+614 DEALDADMI
-623 KQSVRS
+623 KQSVRN

-639 SYDATLPSSLQ
+639 SYDTTLPAALQ
-650 KSGKLVGSECAD
+650 KSGKLVGYERD
-662 FLNALENYQSELRI
+662 EFLNALESFQSELRSR
-676 KTSSDIKAICATLD
+676 TNADIKAICATLD

-699 DKFISSYEEKIEKL
+699 DKFINSYEEKIEQL
-713 AKDAS
+713 AKDAQ
-718 DKEASIARYNSILAK
+718 DKESSLARYRSILDQ
-733 LKEIN
+733 LNQIEG

>member
-1 MENLIKMSEALE
+1 MENLLKMSQTLE

-27 IEKEHDIRPSAE
+27 IEKEHGIRPSAE
-39 LKKVLNEKIEQERDL
+39 LKEALDEKMEPERDL

-115 IKSKH
+115 IKSNH
-120 AICQNILENSQKEK
+120 ATCQKILEDHQNAKFT
-134 LAELREKN
+134 ELKQNNRKGE
-142 KTGKSDSELQEL
+142 SDSELQES

-184 NPSSIGESEK
+184 NASSIGEKEI

-215 KYTPFT
+215 EYTPFT

-242 GVNDPIVSREERT
+242 GVNDPIVSREDRT
-255 RALIAE
+255 KELIAK

-272 QFLNNVDLDLLNNV
+272 QFLNDVDLELLSNV

-293 EFHIVASQFDNQLSA
+293 EFHIVASQFDLQLSA
-308 LEVKGNGV
+308 PEIIGNGV

-323 ALTSLSR
+323 ALTPLSR

-339 KSSYDDMIYEQL
+339 KSSYNDKIYEQL

-359 SGISTEIINNYDDLK
+359 SGISTEIINNYDNLQ
-374 DENAKHVL
+374 DENATHAL
-382 GLLQKHYSDYFSN
+382 GLLQKHYPDYFSN

-416 ENVRKEKDKI
+416 ENVRKEKDEI
-426 IKAITDDFLSSKK
+426 IKGIMDDFISSKK
-439 SALNLYKNEIDAI
+439 SALNQYKNEIGAI
-452 IHKKIETLNS
+452 INKKIEVLNS
-462 TDIEEIKA
+462 TDIEELKA
-470 QINKIKS
+470 QIEKIKTV
-477 IKSKVIINANAAFED
+477 KSKVVINANAAFED

-504 LNTQIKARFG
+504 LNTQIKALFG
-514 EISSASE
+514 SISSASE
-521 SARGSE
+521 NAKGSE
-527 TVTKT
+527 TITKT
-532 KTIDKGAGF
+532 KKVEDGRVLGF
-541 LWFRNWLPGT
+541 LW
-551 KRYEE
+551 KKY
-556 KDYQVTRD
+556 KDVNYQVSID
-564 TLNAG
+564 TLNASSL
-569 PIRIALQDAII
+569 RTAAQDAVI
-580 EINDK
+580 EISNI
-585 LGGVYS
+585 LGDVYS
-591 DNVRD
+591 DNIRM
-596 WRKNIL
+596 WKKTIL
-602 KELLS
+602 KDLLT

-614 DETLDADMI
+614 DEALDADMI
-623 KQSVRS
+623 KQSVRN

-639 SYDATLPSSLQ
+639 SYDTTLPAALQ
-650 KSGKLVGSECAD
+650 KSGKLVGYERD
-662 FLNALENYQSELRI
+662 EFLNALESFQSELRSR
-676 KTSSDIKAICATLD
+676 TNADIKAICATLD

-699 DKFISSYEEKIEKL
+699 DKFINSYEEKIEQL
-713 AKDAS
+713 AKDAQ
-718 DKEASIARYNSILAK
+718 DKESSLARYRSILDQ
-733 LKEIN
+733 LNQIEG

>member
-1 MENLIKMSEALE
+1 MENLLKMSQTLE

-27 IEKEHDIRPSAE
+27 IEKEHGIRPSAE
-39 LKKVLNEKIEQERDL
+39 LKEALDEKMEPERDL

-115 IKSKH
+115 IKSNH
-120 AICQNILENSQKEK
+120 ATCQKILEDHQNAKFT
-134 LAELREKN
+134 ELKQNNRK
-142 KTGKSDSELQEL
+142 GQSDSELQES
-154 ARKDAIKKLKDEV
+154 ARKDAIKKLKKDEA

-184 NPSSIGESEK
+184 NASSIGEKEI

-200 DELNEKLKNYVGSSG
+200 DELNEKLKDYIGSSG

-255 RALIAE
+255 KALIAK

-272 QFLNNVDLDLLNNV
+272 QFLDDVDLELLSNV

-293 EFHIVASQFDNQLSA
+293 EFHIVASQFDLQLSA
-308 LEVKGNGV
+308 PEIIGNGV

-323 ALTSLSR
+323 ALTPLSR
-330 QQKTVFENK
+330 QQKNVFENK
-339 KSSYDDMIYEQL
+339 KSSYNDKIYEQL

-359 SGISTEIINNYDDLK
+359 SGISTEIINNYDNLQ
-374 DENAKHVL
+374 DENATHAL
-382 GLLQKHYSDYFSN
+382 GLFKKHYPDYFSN

-416 ENVRKEKDKI
+416 ENVRKEKDEI
-426 IKAITDDFLSSKK
+426 IKGIMDDFIYSKK
-439 SALNLYKNEIDAI
+439 SALNQYKNEIGAI
-452 IHKKIETLNS
+452 INKKIEVLNS
-462 TDIEEIKA
+462 TDIEELKA
-470 QINKIKS
+470 QIEKIKS
-477 IKSKVIINANAAFED
+477 VKSKVVINANAAFED

-504 LNTQIKARFG
+504 LNTQIKALFG
-514 EISSASE
+514 GISSASE
-521 SARGSE
+521 NAKGSE

-532 KTIDKGAGF
+532 KKVEDGRVLGF
-541 LWFRNWLPGT
+541 LW
-551 KRYEE
+551 KKY
-556 KDYQVTRD
+556 KDVNYQVSID
-564 TLNAG
+564 TLNASSL
-569 PIRIALQDAII
+569 RTAAQDAVI
-580 EINDK
+580 EISNI
-585 LGGVYS
+585 LGDVYS
-591 DNVRD
+591 DNIRM
-596 WRKNIL
+596 WKKTIL
-602 KELLS
+602 KDLLT

-614 DETLDADMI
+614 DEALDADMI
-623 KQSVRS
+623 KQSVRN

-639 SYDATLPSSLQ
+639 SYDTTLPAALQ
-650 KSGKLVGSECAD
+650 KSGKLVGYERD
-662 FLNALENYQSELRI
+662 EFLNALESFQSELRSR
-676 KTSSDIKAICATLD
+676 TNADIKAICATLD

-699 DKFISSYEEKIEKL
+699 DKFINSYEEKIEQL
-713 AKDAS
+713 AKDAQ
-718 DKEASIARYNSILAK
+718 DKESSLARYRSILDQ
-733 LKEIN
+733 LNQIEG

>member
-1 MENLIKMSEALE
+1 MENLLKMSQTLE

-27 IEKEHDIRPSAE
+27 IEKEHGIRPSAE
-39 LKKVLNEKIEQERDL
+39 LKEALDEKMEPERDL

-120 AICQNILENSQKEK
+120 ATCQKTLEDHQNAKFT
-134 LAELREKN
+134 ELKQNNRKGE
-142 KTGKSDSELQEL
+142 SDSKLQES

-177 QIKQSGI
+177 QIKKSGI
-184 NPSSIGESEK
+184 NASSIGEKEI

-200 DELNEKLKNYVGSSG
+200 DELNEKLKDYIGSSG

-242 GVNDPIVSREERT
+242 GVNDPIVSREDRT
-255 RALIAE
+255 KALIAK

-272 QFLNNVDLDLLNNV
+272 QFLDDVDLELLSNV

-293 EFHIVASQFDNQLSA
+293 EFHIVASQFDLQLSA
-308 LEVKGNGV
+308 PEIIGNGV

-323 ALTSLSR
+323 ALTPLSR

-339 KSSYDDMIYEQL
+339 KSSYHDKIYEQL

-359 SGISTEIINNYDDLK
+359 SGISTEIINNYDNLQ
-374 DENAKHVL
+374 DENAKHAL
-382 GLLQKHYSDYFSN
+382 GLFKKHYPDYFSN

-416 ENVRKEKDKI
+416 ENVRKEKDEI
-426 IKAITDDFLSSKK
+426 IKGIMDDFIFSKK
-439 SALNLYKNEIDAI
+439 SALNKYKNEIAAI
-452 IHKKIETLNS
+452 INKKIEVLNS
-462 TDIEEIKA
+462 TDIEELKA
-470 QINKIKS
+470 QIEKIKS
-477 IKSKVIINANAAFED
+477 VKSKVVINANAAFED

-504 LNTQIKARFG
+504 LNTQIKALFG
-514 EISSASE
+514 SISSASE
-521 SARGSE
+521 NAKGSE

-532 KTIDKGAGF
+532 KKVEDGRVLGI
-541 LWFRNWLPGT
+541 LW
-551 KRYEE
+551 KKY
-556 KDYQVTRD
+556 KDVNYQVSID
-564 TLNAG
+564 TLNASSL
-569 PIRIALQDAII
+569 RTAAQDAVI
-580 EINDK
+580 EISNI
-585 LGGVYS
+585 LGDVYS
-591 DNVRD
+591 DNIRM
-596 WRKNIL
+596 WKKTIL
-602 KELLS
+602 KDLLT

-614 DETLDADMI
+614 DEALDADMI
-623 KQSVRS
+623 KQSVRN

-639 SYDATLPSSLQ
+639 RYDTTLPAALQ
-650 KSGKLVGSECAD
+650 KSGKLVGYERD
-662 FLNALENYQSELRI
+662 EFLNALESFQSELRSR
-676 KTSSDIKAICATLD
+676 TNADIKAICATLD

-699 DKFISSYEEKIEKL
+699 DKFINSYEEKIEQL
-713 AKDAS
+713 AKDAQ
-718 DKEASIARYNSILAK
+718 DKESSLARYRSILDQ
-733 LKEIN
+733 LNQIEG

>member
-1 MENLIKMSEALE
+1 MEKLIKMSEALE

-120 AICQNILENSQKEK
+120 TTCQKILEDYQKEI
-134 LAELREKN
+134 REKN
-142 KTGKSDSELQEL
+142 RANGKSDSELQEL
-154 ARKDAIKKLKDEV
+154 ARKDAIKKLKDEA

-184 NPSSIGESEK
+184 NPSSIGDKES
-194 LTCSSY
+194 LICSSY
-200 DELNEKLKNYVGSSG
+200 DELNEKLKDYIGSSG

-255 RALIAE
+255 RALLCE

-267 VSPAG
+267 VSPG
-272 QFLNNVDLDLLNNV
+272 GKFLDNNDDKLLGIIR
-286 NEKNGIK
+286 EKNGIQ
-293 EFHIVASQFDNQLSA
+293 EFYLLASRIDDALNVLEYRGKTLNYA
-308 LEVKGNGV
+308 LEDVIKRITRRQKETFANKG
-316 LDEAIQR
+316 
-323 ALTSLSR
+323 S
-330 QQKTVFENK
+330 K
-339 KSSYDDMIYEQL
+339 IYEQISAQD
-351 TRFNVLYS
+351 VLYN
-359 SGISTEIINNYDDLK
+359 SGISIEIMNNYDNP
-374 DENAKHVL
+374 ENLDDTAKKVL
-382 GLLQKHYSDYFSN
+382 D
-395 KETAISNLKKLSNID
+395 NLKNNFPDFFASKDVAFATLKKIANID
-410 EILKVL
+410 GILAVV
-416 ENVRKEKDKI
+416 ENVREKKDEI
-426 IKAITDDFLSSKK
+426 IKAITDDFVSSKK
-439 SALNLYKNEIDAI
+439 GALNLYKNEIDAI

-532 KTIDKGAGF
+532 KTIDKRPGF
-541 LWFRNWLPGT
+541 LWWRSITGN
-551 KRYEE
+551 RYEE

-580 EINDK
+580 EINDM

-614 DETLDADMI
+614 DEALDADMI

-650 KSGKLVGSECAD
+650 KSGKLVGSECD
-662 FLNALENYQSELRI
+662 EFLNALQSYRSELRI
-676 KTSSDIKAICATLD
+676 KTNSDIKAICATLD

-699 DKFISSYEEKIEKL
+699 DKFINSYEEKIEKL

>member
-1 MENLIKMSEALE
+1 MENLLKMSRTLE

-27 IEKEHDIRPSAE
+27 IEKEHGIRPSAE
-39 LKKVLNEKIEQERDL
+39 LKEALDEKMEPERDL

-115 IKSKH
+115 IKSNH
-120 AICQNILENSQKEK
+120 ATCQKILEDHQNAKFT
-134 LAELREKN
+134 ELKQNNRKGE
-142 KTGKSDSELQEL
+142 SDSKLQES

-177 QIKQSGI
+177 QIKKSGI
-184 NPSSIGESEK
+184 NASSIGEKEI

-215 KYTPFT
+215 EYTPFT

-242 GVNDPIVSREERT
+242 GVNDPIVSRENRT
-255 RALIAE
+255 KELIAK

-272 QFLNNVDLDLLNNV
+272 QFLNDVDLELLSNV

-293 EFHIVASQFDNQLSA
+293 EFHIVASQFDLQLSA
-308 LEVKGNGV
+308 SEIIGNGV

-323 ALTSLSR
+323 ALTPLSR
-330 QQKTVFENK
+330 QQKNVFENK
-339 KSSYDDMIYEQL
+339 KSSYNDKIYEQL

-359 SGISTEIINNYDDLK
+359 SGISTEIINNYDNLQ
-374 DENAKHVL
+374 DENATHAL
-382 GLLQKHYSDYFSN
+382 GLFKKHYPDYFSN

-416 ENVRKEKDKI
+416 ENVRKEKDEI
-426 IKAITDDFLSSKK
+426 IKGIMDDFIYSKK
-439 SALNLYKNEIDAI
+439 SALNQYKNEIGAI
-452 IHKKIETLNS
+452 INKKIEVLNS
-462 TDIEEIKA
+462 TDIEELKA
-470 QINKIKS
+470 QIEKIKS
-477 IKSKVIINANAAFED
+477 VKSKVVINANAAFED

-504 LNTQIKARFG
+504 LNTQIKALFG
-514 EISSASE
+514 GISSASE
-521 SARGSE
+521 NAKGSE

-532 KTIDKGAGF
+532 KKVEDGRVLGF
-541 LWFRNWLPGT
+541 LW
-551 KRYEE
+551 KKY
-556 KDYQVTRD
+556 KDVNYQVSID
-564 TLNAG
+564 TLNASSL
-569 PIRIALQDAII
+569 RTAAQDAVI
-580 EINDK
+580 EISNI
-585 LGGVYS
+585 LGDVYS
-591 DNVRD
+591 DNIRM
-596 WRKNIL
+596 WKKTIL
-602 KELLS
+602 KDLLT

-614 DETLDADMI
+614 DEALDADMI
-623 KQSVRS
+623 KQSVRN

-639 SYDATLPSSLQ
+639 SYDTTLPAALQ
-650 KSGKLVGSECAD
+650 KSGKLVGYERD
-662 FLNALENYQSELRI
+662 EFLNALESFQSELRSR
-676 KTSSDIKAICATLD
+676 TNADIKAICATLD

-699 DKFISSYEEKIEKL
+699 DKFINSYEEKIEQL
-713 AKDAS
+713 AKDAQ
-718 DKEASIARYNSILAK
+718 DKESSLARYRSILDQ
-733 LKEIN
+733 LNQIEG

>member
-134 LAELREKN
+134 FAELREKN

-154 ARKDAIKKLKDEV
+154 AREYAIKKLKDEA

-177 QIKQSGI
+177 QIKKSGI
-184 NPSSIGESEK
+184 NASSIGEKEI

-200 DELNEKLKNYVGSSG
+200 DELNEKLKDYIGSSG
-215 KYTPFT
+215 KYMPFT

-255 RALIAE
+255 RALLCE

-267 VSPAG
+267 VSPG
-272 QFLNNVDLDLLNNV
+272 GKFLDNNDDKLLGIIR
-286 NEKNGIK
+286 EKNGIQ
-293 EFHIVASQFDNQLSA
+293 EFYLLASRIDDALNVLEYRGKTLNYA
-308 LEVKGNGV
+308 LEDVIKRITRRQKETFANKG
-316 LDEAIQR
+316 
-323 ALTSLSR
+323 S
-330 QQKTVFENK
+330 K
-339 KSSYDDMIYEQL
+339 IYEQISAQD
-351 TRFNVLYS
+351 VLYN
-359 SGISTEIINNYDDLK
+359 SGISIEIMNNYDNP
-374 DENAKHVL
+374 ENLDDTAKKVL
-382 GLLQKHYSDYFSN
+382 D
-395 KETAISNLKKLSNID
+395 NLKNNFPDFFASKDVAFATLKKIANID
-410 EILKVL
+410 GILAVV
-416 ENVRKEKDKI
+416 ENVREKKDEI
-426 IKAITDDFLSSKK
+426 IKQITDDFVSSKK
-439 SALNLYKNEIDAI
+439 GALNLYKNEIDAI

-504 LNTQIKARFG
+504 LNTQIKAIFG

-541 LWFRNWLPGT
+541 LWWRSITGN
-551 KRYEE
+551 RYEE

-580 EINDK
+580 EINNI

-614 DETLDADMI
+614 DEALDADMI

-639 SYDATLPSSLQ
+639 SYDATLPSNLQ
-650 KSGKLVGSECAD
+650 KSGKLVGSECD
-662 FLNALENYQSELRI
+662 EFLNALQSYRSELRI

>member
-1 MENLIKMSEALE
+1 MENLLKMSQTLE

-27 IEKEHDIRPSAE
+27 IEKEHGIRPSAE
-39 LKKVLNEKIEQERDL
+39 LKEALDEKMEPERDL

-87 MTAALTVLEYGDRFE
+87 MTAALTVLEHGDAFE
-102 ASIEYYSQDEIET
+102 ANIEYYTKDDIELMRQ
-115 IKSKH
+115 KH
-120 AICQNILENSQKEK
+120 DDCQKILEDHQNAKFI
-134 LAELREKN
+134 ELKQNNRKGE
-142 KTGKSDSELQEL
+142 SDSELQES

-184 NPSSIGESEK
+184 NASSIGEKEI

-215 KYTPFT
+215 EYTPFT

-242 GVNDPIVSREERT
+242 GVNDPIVSRENRT
-255 RALIAE
+255 KALIAK

-272 QFLNNVDLDLLNNV
+272 QFLNDVDLELLSNV

-293 EFHIVASQFDNQLSA
+293 EFHIVASQFDLQLIA
-308 LEVKGNGV
+308 PEIIGNGV

-323 ALTSLSR
+323 ALTPLSR
-330 QQKTVFENK
+330 QQKNVFENK
-339 KSSYDDMIYEQL
+339 KSSYNDKIYEQL

-359 SGISTEIINNYDDLK
+359 SGISTEIINNYDNLQDK
-374 DENAKHVL
+374 NATHAL
-382 GLLQKHYSDYFSN
+382 GLLQKHYPDYFSN

-416 ENVRKEKDKI
+416 ENVRKEKDEI
-426 IKAITDDFLSSKK
+426 IKGIMDDFISSKK
-439 SALNLYKNEIDAI
+439 SALNQYKNEIAAI
-452 IHKKIETLNS
+452 INKKIEVLNS
-462 TDIEEIKA
+462 TDIEELKA
-470 QINKIKS
+470 QIEKIKTV
-477 IKSKVIINANAAFED
+477 KSKVVINANAAFED

-504 LNTQIKARFG
+504 LNTQIKALFG
-514 EISSASE
+514 SISSASE
-521 SARGSE
+521 NAKGSE

-532 KTIDKGAGF
+532 KKVEDGRVLGF
-541 LWFRNWLPGT
+541 LW
-551 KRYEE
+551 KKY
-556 KDYQVTRD
+556 KDVNYQVSID
-564 TLNAG
+564 TLNASSL
-569 PIRIALQDAII
+569 RTAAQDAVI
-580 EINDK
+580 EISNI
-585 LGGVYS
+585 LGDVYS
-591 DNVRD
+591 DNIRM
-596 WRKNIL
+596 WKKTIL
-602 KELLS
+602 KDLLT

-614 DETLDADMI
+614 DEALDADMI
-623 KQSVRS
+623 KQSVRN

-639 SYDATLPSSLQ
+639 GYDTTLPAALQ
-650 KSGKLVGSECAD
+650 KSGKLVGYERD
-662 FLNALENYQSELRI
+662 EFLNALESFQSELRSR
-676 KTSSDIKAICATLD
+676 TNADIKAICATLD

-699 DKFISSYEEKIEKL
+699 DKFINSYEEKIEQL
-713 AKDAS
+713 AKDAQ
-718 DKEASIARYNSILAK
+718 DKESSLARYRSILDQ
-733 LKEIN
+733 LNQIEG

>member
-87 MTAALTVLEYGDRFE
+87 MTAALTVLEHGDRFE

-120 AICQNILENSQKEK
+120 ATCQNILENSQKERF
-134 LAELREKN
+134 AELKEKN

-154 ARKDAIKKLKDEV
+154 AREYAIKKLKDEA

-177 QIKQSGI
+177 QIKKSGI
-184 NPSSIGESEK
+184 NASSIGEKEI

-200 DELNEKLKNYVGSSG
+200 DELNEKLKDYIGSSG

-255 RALIAE
+255 RALLCE

-267 VSPAG
+267 VSPG
-272 QFLNNVDLDLLNNV
+272 GKFLDNNDDKLLGIIR
-286 NEKNGIK
+286 EKNGIQ
-293 EFHIVASQFDNQLSA
+293 EFYLLASRIDDPLNGLEYRGKTLNYA
-308 LEVKGNGV
+308 LEDVIKRITRRQKETFANKG
-316 LDEAIQR
+316 
-323 ALTSLSR
+323 S
-330 QQKTVFENK
+330 K
-339 KSSYDDMIYEQL
+339 IYEQISAQD
-351 TRFNVLYS
+351 VLYN
-359 SGISTEIINNYDDLK
+359 SGISIEIMNNYDNP
-374 DENAKHVL
+374 ENLDDTAKKVL
-382 GLLQKHYSDYFSN
+382 D
-395 KETAISNLKKLSNID
+395 NLKNNFPDFFASKDVAFATLKKIANID
-410 EILKVL
+410 GILAVV
-416 ENVRKEKDKI
+416 ENVREKKDEI
-426 IKAITDDFLSSKK
+426 IKQITDDFVSSKK

-504 LNTQIKARFG
+504 LNAQIKALFG
-514 EISSASE
+514 DISNASE
-521 SARGSE
+521 SAKGSE

-541 LWFRNWLPGT
+541 LWWRSITGN
-551 KRYEE
+551 RYEE

-569 PIRIALQDAII
+569 PIRMALQDAII
-580 EINDK
+580 EINDM

-602 KELLS
+602 KDLLS

-614 DETLDADMI
+614 DEALDADMI

>member
-1 MENLIKMSEALE
+1 MENLLKMSQTLE

-27 IEKEHDIRPSAE
+27 IEKEHGIRPSAE
-39 LKKVLNEKIEQERDL
+39 LKEALDEKMEPERDL

-115 IKSKH
+115 IKSNH
-120 AICQNILENSQKEK
+120 ATCQNILENSQKERF
-134 LAELREKN
+134 AELKQNNR
-142 KTGKSDSELQEL
+142 TGESDSKLQEL
-154 ARKDAIKKLKDEV
+154 AREYAIKKLKDEV

-184 NPSSIGESEK
+184 NASSIGEKEI

-215 KYTPFT
+215 EYTPFT

-242 GVNDPIVSREERT
+242 GVNDPIVSREDRT
-255 RALIAE
+255 KELIAK

-272 QFLNNVDLDLLNNV
+272 QFLNDVDLELLSNV

-293 EFHIVASQFDNQLSA
+293 EFHIVASQFDLQLIA
-308 LEVKGNGV
+308 PEVIGNGV

-323 ALTSLSR
+323 ALTPLSR
-330 QQKTVFENK
+330 QQKNVFENK
-339 KSSYDDMIYEQL
+339 KSSYNDKIYEQL

-359 SGISTEIINNYDDLK
+359 SGISTEIINNYDNLQ
-374 DENAKHVL
+374 DENATHAL
-382 GLLQKHYSDYFSN
+382 GLLQKHYRDYFSN

-416 ENVRKEKDKI
+416 ENVRKEKDEI
-426 IKAITDDFLSSKK
+426 IKGIMDDFISSKK
-439 SALNLYKNEIDAI
+439 SALNQYKNEISAI
-452 IHKKIETLNS
+452 INKKIEVLNS
-462 TDIEEIKA
+462 TDIEELKA
-470 QINKIKS
+470 QIEKIKS
-477 IKSKVIINANAAFED
+477 VKSKVVINANAAFED

-504 LNTQIKARFG
+504 LNTQIKALFG
-514 EISSASE
+514 GISSASE
-521 SARGSE
+521 NAKGSE

-532 KTIDKGAGF
+532 KSIDKGAGF
-541 LWFRNWLPGT
+541 LWHRNIFGG
-551 KRYEE
+551 RYETKE
-556 KDYQVTRD
+556 YQVSID
-564 TLNAG
+564 TLNASSL
-569 PIRIALQDAII
+569 RTAAQDAVI
-580 EINDK
+580 EISNI
-585 LGGVYS
+585 LGDVYS
-591 DNVRD
+591 DNIRM
-596 WRKNIL
+596 WKKTIL
-602 KELLS
+602 KDLLT

-614 DETLDADMI
+614 DEALDADMI
-623 KQSVRS
+623 KQSVRN

-639 SYDATLPSSLQ
+639 SYDTTLPAALQ
-650 KSGKLVGSECAD
+650 KSGKLVGYERD
-662 FLNALENYQSELRI
+662 EFLNALESFQSELRSR
-676 KTSSDIKAICATLD
+676 TNADIKAICATLD

-699 DKFISSYEEKIEKL
+699 DKFINSYEEKIEQL
-713 AKDAS
+713 AKDAQ
-718 DKEASIARYNSILAK
+718 DKESSLARYRSILDQ
-733 LKEIN
+733 LDQIEG

>member
-1 MENLIKMSEALE
+1 MENLLKMSQTLE

-27 IEKEHDIRPSAE
+27 IEKEHGIRPSAE
-39 LKKVLNEKIEQERDL
+39 LKEALDEKMEPERDL

-115 IKSKH
+115 IKSNH
-120 AICQNILENSQKEK
+120 ATCQKILEDHQNAKFT
-134 LAELREKN
+134 ELKQNN

-154 ARKDAIKKLKDEV
+154 AREYAIKKLKDEV

-184 NPSSIGESEK
+184 NASSIGEKEI

-255 RALIAE
+255 KELIAK

-272 QFLNNVDLDLLNNV
+272 QFLNDVDLELLSNV

-293 EFHIVASQFDNQLSA
+293 EFHIVASQFDLQLSA
-308 LEVKGNGV
+308 PEIIGNGV

-323 ALTSLSR
+323 ALTPLSR

-339 KSSYDDMIYEQL
+339 KSSYHDKIYEQL

-359 SGISTEIINNYDDLK
+359 SGISTEIINNYDNLQ

-382 GLLQKHYSDYFSN
+382 GLLQKHYPDYFSN

-416 ENVRKEKDKI
+416 ENVRKEKDEI
-426 IKAITDDFLSSKK
+426 IKGIMDDFISSKK
-439 SALNLYKNEIDAI
+439 SALNKYKNEIGAI
-452 IHKKIETLNS
+452 INKKIEVLNS
-462 TDIEEIKA
+462 TDIEELKA
-470 QINKIKS
+470 QIEKIKS
-477 IKSKVIINANAAFED
+477 VKSKVVINANAAFED

-504 LNTQIKARFG
+504 LNTQIKALFG
-514 EISSASE
+514 GISSASE
-521 SARGSE
+521 NAKGSE

-532 KTIDKGAGF
+532 KRVEDGRVLGF
-541 LWFRNWLPGT
+541 LW
-551 KRYEE
+551 KKY
-556 KDYQVTRD
+556 KDVNYQVSID
-564 TLNAG
+564 TLNASSL
-569 PIRIALQDAII
+569 RTAAQDAVI
-580 EINDK
+580 EISNI
-585 LGGVYS
+585 LGDVYS
-591 DNVRD
+591 DNIRM
-596 WRKNIL
+596 WKKTIL
-602 KELLS
+602 KDLLT

-614 DETLDADMI
+614 DEALDADMI
-623 KQSVRS
+623 KQSVRN

-639 SYDATLPSSLQ
+639 SYDTTLPAALQ
-650 KSGKLVGSECAD
+650 KSGKLVGYERD
-662 FLNALENYQSELRI
+662 EFLNALESFQSELRSR
-676 KTSSDIKAICATLD
+676 TNADIKAICATLD

-699 DKFISSYEEKIEKL
+699 DKFINSYEEKIEQL
-713 AKDAS
+713 AKDAQ
-718 DKEASIARYNSILAK
+718 DKESSLARYRSILDQ
-733 LKEIN
+733 LNQIEG